1 MQILLIEDDVALQT
15 ALQRSLQRLGWQVT
29 AWKTS
34 QDPLQL
40 WQSVQPDIV
49 LLDLNLPILD
59 GLEILTLA
67 REKKLLAPVII
78 LTARG
83 TVGDK
88 ILGLNCGAD
97 DYLPKPFDLDE
108 LEARIRALLRR
119 RNQGLA
125 SADTP
130 IFSRTIG
137 QLQLDDMSLG
147 GGVFFNQQP
156 IELSPRELS
165 LLHALCAR
173 AGHVVTKEQL
183 LEAIFPN
190 EVEIQDDAIE
200 VVVYRLRKK
209 INGTG
214 VNIMNLRGLG
224 YLIKASSST

>member
-15 ALQRSLQRLGWQVT
+15 ALQRSLTRLGWQVS
-29 AWKTS
+29 AWKPS

-67 REKKLLAPVII
+67 REQKLMAPVII

-125 SADTP
+125 QPDAP
-130 IFSRTIG
+130 VFSRTIG

-190 EVEIQDDAIE
+190 EINIQDDAIE

-214 VNIMNLRGLG
+214 VSIMNLRGLG
-224 YLIKASSST
+224 YLIKAST

>member
-15 ALQRSLQRLGWQVT
+15 ALQRSLTRLGWQVS
-29 AWKTS
+29 AWKPS
-34 QDPLQL
+34 QDPVQL
-40 WQSVQPDIV
+40 WQSIQPDIV
-49 LLDLNLPILD
+49 LLDLNLPVLD

-125 SADTP
+125 QPDAP
-130 IFSRTIG
+130 VFSRSIG

-165 LLHALCAR
+165 LLHALCTR

-190 EVEIQDDAIE
+190 EINIQDDAIE

-214 VNIMNLRGLG
+214 VSIMNLRGLG
-224 YLIKASSST
+224 YLIKAST

>member
-15 ALQRSLQRLGWQVT
+15 ALQRSLTRLGWQVS
-29 AWKTS
+29 AWKPS

-40 WQSVQPDIV
+40 WQTIQPDIV
-49 LLDLNLPILD
+49 LLDLNLPVLD

-125 SADTP
+125 QADTP
-130 IFSRTIG
+130 VFSRSIG

-190 EVEIQDDAIE
+190 EINIQDDAIE

-214 VNIMNLRGLG
+214 VSIMNLRGLG
-224 YLIKASSST
+224 YLIKAST

>member
-1 MQILLIEDDVALQT
+1 M
-15 ALQRSLQRLGWQVT
+15 
-29 AWKTS
+29 
-34 QDPLQL
+34 
-40 WQSVQPDIV
+40 
-49 LLDLNLPILD
+49 LLDLNLPVLD

-125 SADTP
+125 QTDTP
-130 IFSRTIG
+130 VFSRSIG

-190 EVEIQDDAIE
+190 EINIQDDAIE

-214 VNIMNLRGLG
+214 VSIMNLRGLG
-224 YLIKASSST
+224 YLIKAST

>member
-15 ALQRSLQRLGWQVT
+15 ALQRSLTRLGWQVS
-29 AWKTS
+29 AWKPS

-40 WQSVQPDIV
+40 WQTIQPDIV
-49 LLDLNLPILD
+49 LLDLNLPVLD

-125 SADTP
+125 QTDAP
-130 IFSRTIG
+130 VFSRSIG

-190 EVEIQDDAIE
+190 EINIQDDAIE

-214 VNIMNLRGLG
+214 VSIMNLRGLG
-224 YLIKASSST
+224 YLIKAST

>member
-15 ALQRSLQRLGWQVT
+15 ALQRSLTRLGWQVS
-29 AWKTS
+29 AWKPS

-40 WQSVQPDIV
+40 WQTIQPDIV
-49 LLDLNLPILD
+49 LLDLNLPVLD

-119 RNQGLA
+119 RNQGLTQP
-125 SADTP
+125 DTP
-130 IFSRTIG
+130 VFSRSIG

-190 EVEIQDDAIE
+190 EINIQDDAIE

-214 VNIMNLRGLG
+214 VSIMNLRGLG
-224 YLIKASSST
+224 YLIKAST

>member
-15 ALQRSLQRLGWQVT
+15 ALQRSLTRLGWQVS
-29 AWKTS
+29 AWKPS

-40 WQSVQPDIV
+40 WQTIQPDIV
-49 LLDLNLPILD
+49 LLDLNLPVLD

-67 REKKLLAPVII
+67 REKKLLTPVII

-125 SADTP
+125 QPDAP
-130 IFSRTIG
+130 VFSRSIG
-137 QLQLDDMSLG
+137 QLQLDDISLG

-190 EVEIQDDAIE
+190 EINIQDDAIE

-224 YLIKASSST
+224 YLIKAIT

>member
-49 LLDLNLPILD
+49 LLDLNLPVLD

-125 SADTP
+125 QPDAP
-130 IFSRTIG
+130 VFSRSIG

-214 VNIMNLRGLG
+214 VSIMNLRGLG
-224 YLIKASSST
+224 YLIKASSPA